1 MVDKKMTMEGLGE
14 MALGILTLI
23 VITSMIPLIGYAMDT
38 AGSAPPAGSAWNAT
52 ENTNIPTGAG
62 MWGTLGPFIQLAAII
77 VIVAGFLRTLRGLK
91 SDDNQ

>member
-38 AGSAPPAGSAWNAT
+38 AGSSPPGWVNESNTAEGGLPGS
-52 ENTNIPTGAG
+52 EKKI
-62 MWGTLGPFIQLAAII
+62 
-77 VIVAGFLRTLRGLK
+77 
-91 SDDNQ
+91 